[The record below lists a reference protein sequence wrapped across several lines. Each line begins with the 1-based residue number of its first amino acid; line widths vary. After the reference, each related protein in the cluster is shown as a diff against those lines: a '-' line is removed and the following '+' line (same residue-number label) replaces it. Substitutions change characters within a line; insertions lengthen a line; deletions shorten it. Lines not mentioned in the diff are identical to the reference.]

1 MDLFNPHFF
10 VVTLALVGLVII
22 IAALLSGLIDR
33 SDLPQVG
40 VFLALGA
47 VLGPAGLGLLNVTL
61 ESPIV
66 AVVATLSLVLVLF
79 TDAVSLSLAEIRR
92 NGRLAFLVLGPGTL
106 LTAAMVA
113 LVGWLLLGLAPA
125 AAVILGAALASTDPI
140 MLRGLIRRPGLPNRS
155 GWRCG

>member
-47 VLGPAGLGLLNVTL
+47 GLGTY
-61 ESPIV
+61 
-66 AVVATLSLVLVLF
+66 
-79 TDAVSLSLAEIRR
+79 AVSLSLAEIRR

-113 LVGWLLLGLAPA
+113 LISWLHLGLAPA
-125 AAVILGAALASTDPI
+125 AAVILGAALASTDP
-140 MLRGLIRRPGLPNRS
+140 
-155 GWRCG
+155 